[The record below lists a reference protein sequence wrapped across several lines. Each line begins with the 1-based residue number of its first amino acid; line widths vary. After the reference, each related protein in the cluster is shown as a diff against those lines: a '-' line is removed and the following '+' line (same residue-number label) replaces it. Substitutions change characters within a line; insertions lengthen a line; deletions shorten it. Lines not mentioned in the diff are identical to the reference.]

1 MVEIEGARE
10 KEHVVLTL
18 PVGGSQNRPL
28 TDVLTKKV
36 SEQMFAVL
44 VEHQKGSSEQMTE
57 LLVQHQK
64 GMSEKCPLALKN
76 RRVERKRD

>member
-28 TDVLTKKV
+28 